1 MRCTIHKLA
10 SLRTALG
17 FVCLSVVPSLAFAG
31 PEPDASYKFIISFS
45 VLAAIVILLCIATGF
60 LARALGHA
68 FWRWFVA
75 QLIASFTSVV
85 LFFRVLSLWQTA
97 ADMTVLDL
105 LLVDIVFETWSAT
118 NLLLLASVLF
128 LTLPL
133 LLLAIFG
140 LIERFTRPR
149 NADD

>member
-1 MRCTIHKLA
+1 MRYAIYKLA
-10 SLRTALG
+10 TLPTALG
-17 FVCLSVVPSLAFAG
+17 VFCLSVFPTLALAG

-45 VLAAIVILLCIATGF
+45 VLVAIVILLAIATGF
-60 LARALGHA
+60 LARALGHV

-75 QLIASFTSVV
+75 QLIAAITSIV

-97 ADMTVLDL
+97 VDMTVLDL

-133 LLLAIFG
+133 LILAIFG
-140 LIERFTRPR
+140 LIQRFTHPS
-149 NADD
+149 NADN